1 MNKNFVVGSIGAL
14 CVALMFGLL
23 WTGGAT
29 PGVFALVG
37 LGAAMIVA
45 VCVIAES

>member
-1 MNKNFVVGSIGAL
+1 MSASLLLGAVIL
-14 CVALMFGLL
+14 ALL

-29 PGVFALVG
+29 PGVLALVG

-45 VCVIAES
+45 VCVISEC